1 MVAKE
6 IILAKLAV
14 QTPKKLDA
22 SPPLCFLA
30 PFVKEKTVDGPRLD
44 RLMAGIKVFA
54 YVVPACAVVRL
65 WVTLEAQNQW
75 VIYGSNIGL
84 LTAENVAMSY
94 TLYCLFQLYVS
105 THDILHHYKPTEK
118 FVAIKAIL
126 GIAVLQSMIIKVVC
140 GKFLSKNSY
149 FTAEMMSEFWSDFAL
164 CCESIILAQGH
175 KSAYPSG
182 ELSDTNGTHAA
193 RRKAARAHAMEMLA
207 LPPPGEH
214 GHGPGGEGG
223 EEGHGDEEGR
233 HGLAANG
240 IKALAIDV
248 DPEGAQALSQWSPDM
263 DAQAWPA
270 SHDDAPKP
278 GVAATRAPAGAQG
291 MLGAPPAGRGRIP
304 AFPQ

>member
-1 MVAKE
+1 MVARE

-44 RLMAGIKVFA
+44 RLMSGLKVFA

-65 WVTLEAQNQW
+65 WISLEAQNEW
-75 VIYGSNIGL
+75 VIYGSKIGL
-84 LTAENVAMSY
+84 LAAENVAMSY

-105 THDILHHYKPTEK
+105 THDILHHYNPTEK

-140 GKFLSKNSY
+140 GKFLSKTSY
-149 FTAEMMSEFWSDFAL
+149 FTVEMMSEFWSDFAL
-164 CCESIILAQGH
+164 CCESIVLALGH

-182 ELSDTNGTHAA
+182 ELSDTDGKHAA

-207 LPPPGEH
+207 LPPAEH
-214 GHGPGGEGG
+214 GHGGGGG
-223 EEGHGDEEGR
+223 EEGHGDEEGGQ
-233 HGLAANG
+233 HGIAASG
-240 IKALAIDV
+240 TKAHAIDV

-270 SHDDAPKP
+270 SHDDAPQP
-278 GVAATRAPAGAQG
+278 GVAATRAPAAAQG
-291 MLGAPPAGRGRIP
+291 MLGAPPARGRIP

>member
-1 MVAKE
+1 MVARD

-44 RLMAGIKVFA
+44 RLMSGIKVFA

-65 WVTLEAQNQW
+65 WITLESQNQW
-75 VIYGSNIGL
+75 VISGSNIGL

-94 TLYCLFQLYVS
+94 TLYCLFQLYIS
-105 THDILHHYKPTEK
+105 THDILHHYQPTEK

-140 GKFLSKNSY
+140 GKFLSKSSY
-149 FTAEMMSEFWSDFAL
+149 FTVEMMAEFWSDFAL
-164 CCESIILAQGH
+164 CCESIVLALGH

-182 ELSDTNGTHAA
+182 ELGDTDGKHAA

-207 LPPPGEH
+207 LPPADDHGGH
-214 GHGPGGEGG
+214 GHGGEGG
-223 EEGHGDEEGR
+223 ENGHDEEG
-233 HGLAANG
+233 GQGPAG
-240 IKALAIDV
+240 GTTKALAIDV
-248 DPEGAQALSQWSPDM
+248 DPQGAQALSQWSPDM
-263 DAQAWPA
+263 DSQAWPA
-270 SHDDAPKP
+270 THDDAPQP
-278 GVAATRAPAGAQG
+278 GVAAIRAPAAVG
-291 MLGAPPAGRGRIP
+291 MLEAPPATRGRIP
-304 AFPQ
+304 SFPQ